1 MQTVDEFAASIG
13 RTVNTVNAWIYK
25 HGLPVVRIG
34 RRVYVREVDYEKWT
48 ASLVQVGNYRKHVE
62 FIEVV
67 PRPAVNP
74 RIASKIQRIY

>member
-1 MQTVDEFAASIG
+1 MNLLQALAEQSIRLTHG
-13 RTVNTVNAWIYK
+13 FIYK

-34 RRVYVREVDYEKWT
+34 RLVYVREVDYEKWT

-62 FIEVV
+62 FIEVA